1 MHHHSFFRLS
11 ATYCVLVLAL
21 TALPAKGAE
30 AKIWNYGDIYNSV
43 HLFWEQ
49 MDIAKDKAELLEK
62 GYQTHPEFDVKNK
75 PLNMGTLDYLRGMEK
90 NGWMQD
96 LTPPEDAQ
104 HYVHWGSIYR
114 LSNDPIVSGSDVS
127 LNEIQDNMLL
137 RYAITNEYVWCDR
150 ENGDIYEYEREGK
163 NDIKVEIRKLFPMLY
178 SFDFKKSIFGDKHT
192 AATGSDGQELI
203 NYIDK
208 FDYTIGEA
216 EKTIGYYVPS
226 EYTNTQ
232 KKVED
237 AGIIQDTFYKVSESG
252 HGGALR
258 YETTLKT
265 TLTDLSA
272 VYANFYECASPG
284 GHGGGAISMFGEDNH
299 PITLAGGI
307 YGTFVNNKAS
317 KEGGA
322 IWSYGPNNISVI
334 DGVFIA
340 NQVSD
345 RNSWG
350 SANRGGA
357 VYLGGKTSVGTITG
371 SFLGNAIYAYG
382 GFGGD
387 NSAAGGALGITNETH
402 VNLIVADFI
411 GNHIIMKGSV
421 ANGGDGHGA
430 AIYNGAKSVINY
442 LIGDFYG
449 NYVRADE
456 SIDKDKDIFFGHG
469 AAICNISMY
478 AGNDSGGATIN
489 YIEGTFV
496 RNYVKVP
503 AGAIGGAIYNNRGG
517 YIHSIHANFVR
528 NYAEAFS
535 PQASYN
541 NVVGQKESPRASG
554 GAIVN
559 YLAST
564 SSTMEKAIINE
575 INGSFYGNY
584 TKANAGSAD
593 GGAISNWEGKSHIG
607 TITGNFIG
615 NYTETEKTGQASGGA
630 IYTSHE
636 SDIDEINGSFYDNYA
651 KSAHGYARG
660 GAITNGGALGI
671 IRNAVFEGNYAIA
684 GEGGTAHGG
693 AIYNKG
699 TLEILADG
707 AASLFRNNYIA
718 KIDSET
724 GEIDESTKSP
734 EAIYGSGGSK
744 ISFIAVNDGAIIVDG
759 IINGDKNGD
768 DGNYEGSTLLKGH
781 TLYLQ
786 GYDNTPERQKHDTSG
801 VVVFNDLV
809 RYADIYLEDVSLV
822 IHSERTKS
830 NELDKTLASSYA
842 PGEWQENAQKK
853 VFGKGGQYDHSNVL
867 RESPLFAES
876 GHVILSDGKITDY
889 MFSIVYAT
897 GPESTTVTGVY
908 DKGNP
913 IKREE
918 SDPHAV
924 FAIDIDMNRQ
934 VSDLITVFGI
944 VVPENSKNGH
954 KIEGGVSGLTWLK
967 TPDRDENRLSL
978 SQGYVALNM
987 SFIIDNNSYEKEHQK
1002 MDDFLSGELWENK
1015 VTVQVLNFQ
1024 IMEGE
1029 QGKAWSPENPE
1040 YKQYYDNL
1048 KKPNSE
1054 IIQLSEILHL
1064 DHAKSYMTSADI
1076 VADSIMLATTRTYHD
1091 SVTIEGWRDPLAAW
1105 AELRVNDYTEDESTW
1120 GSSKDEEK
1128 VFEILAGGTR
1138 LTRDIVDKD
1147 SPIGENSYEKSP
1159 KMTGKDLTI
1168 YGHGIAEENAYLL
1181 YVAGHNLL
1189 QEVGEDQKVTLRHF
1203 NLKGVEKTTN
1213 YGDLTLDSLRIYAYD
1228 AAKDGSTPLYTLT
1241 NEGKLTLKGNALISA
1256 DQKITS
1262 ASAEGQHELL
1272 INDESEVEAY
1282 KGKTTVAIEG
1292 TVENQ
1297 NITQSGKGSREE
1309 GSFSSETILR
1319 VTEAPDVRTLMARLD
1334 GQAEDEKLT
1343 ITEAF
1348 KRFRNNSLTL
1358 DGGRFSL
1365 VGTMP
1370 SNTTLHLRELSMQGG
1385 TLWVEHS
1392 QVDLE
1397 KKQMGGIRADKASGN
1412 SGEIYLAGM
1421 TLMTDSQEKVTHVL
1435 FVNEEVGDRVQ
1446 DDIRDS
1452 EIDGKVWTYLVTYAD
1467 TDAVDS
1473 QGVHGKSGYYTF
1485 TRTDKVNPD
1494 IQAGGATQL
1503 TGGYAAMTQIFE
1515 YSFEHADLF
1524 TTAPLADRN
1533 AHLYGGYNVVTPTK
1547 DKEGFES
1554 CSGVNAKSSG
1564 MWVHPYSSFESMALR
1579 NGPRVS
1585 ANLYGALVGGD
1596 TDISRLNYGWSTV
1609 TSVYGAYLG
1618 GKLHYTGNRTTQNGG
1633 AVGLTQTFYRNN
1645 FHTAVTVSVAT
1656 LTGDTTNR
1664 YGSEDY
1670 TMLMGGLAARAGYN
1684 IELAEGKYI
1693 IQPIMMASY
1702 TIFNAFDYTNSAGVR
1717 VETEPM
1723 QVLQLH
1729 PYVRFIKNASCEW
1742 KPYATA
1748 GMVYN
1753 LSATSHFKANGDA
1766 LPSLGVKP
1774 YAEYSL
1780 GLQRLWKDRYTIYGQ
1795 VTGRNGGREGIEIS
1809 AGTRWNW

>member
-1 MHHHSFFRLS
+1 MYHHLLFKLMAALAVLSQLFYASAKVEEQAPFDTSSFDYSGVNAAYTVKPDFEI
-11 ATYCVLVLAL
+11 AN
-21 TALPAKGAE
+21 KGL
-30 AKIWNYGDIYNSV
+30 W
-43 HLFWEQ
+43 Q
-49 MDIAKDKAELLEK
+49 
-62 GYQTHPEFDVKNK
+62 
-75 PLNMGTLDYLRGMEK
+75 GTLDYLQDIGQ
-90 NGWMQD
+90 WMAGLKD
-96 LTPPEDAQ
+96 PNATYSRWDSFYKLT
-104 HYVHWGSIYR
+104 
-114 LSNDPIVSGSDVS
+114 DPLLGDDVDTS
-127 LNEIQDNMLL
+127 LVEPDRLL
-137 RYAITNEYVWCDR
+137 RYAIIDSVIWANR
-150 ENGDIYEYEREGK
+150 ETGDLYEEERPGM
-163 NDIKVEIRKLFPMLY
+163 NDIKIDIKKLYPML
-178 SFDFKKSIFGDKHT
+178 FTFNFKNTIFGDEND
-192 AATGSDGQELI
+192 AANIEYLSSL
-203 NYIDK
+203 
-208 FDYTIGEA
+208 DYVIG
-216 EKTIGYYVPS
+216 KTDRFGYYVPNNYNNQTENNPTGDYIGVVFWKANKAIVVNEGKYSTGYS
-226 EYTNTQ
+226 ELD
-232 KKVED
+232 KVE
-237 AGIIQDTFYKVSESG
+237 GYFYG
-252 HGGALR
+252 NTGNNG
-258 YETTLKT
+258 
-265 TLTDLSA
+265 
-272 VYANFYECASPG
+272 P
-284 GHGGGAISMFGEDNH
+284 AIS
-299 PITLAGGI
+299 IAGSSVIKNGI
-307 YGTFVNNKAS
+307 YGTFIANYNNNANA
-317 KEGGA
+317 EGGA
-322 IWSYGPNNISVI
+322 IWIWNTQNNSNHAYISVI
-334 DGVFIA
+334 DADFIGNRA
-340 NQVSD
+340 GSD
-345 RNSWG
+345 TNKG
-350 SANRGGA
+350 YAGGGA
-357 VYLGGKTSVGTITG
+357 IFNGSRSDIGTITG
-371 SFLGNAIYAYG
+371 HFIGNSVCGGQNGQHSDAY
-382 GFGGD
+382 
-387 NSAAGGALGITNETH
+387 AAGGAILNTLSRID
-402 VNLIVADFI
+402 LIVADFI
-411 GNHIIMKGSV
+411 GNASI
-421 ANGGDGHGA
+421 ATDGRDAHAG
-430 AIYNGAKSVINY
+430 AIYNGGDAYINTI
-442 LIGDFYG
+442 IGDFYG
-449 NYVRADE
+449 NKVDALDIYNDEQAGGIDPNKKYAD
-456 SIDKDKDIFFGHG
+456 FRGR
-469 AAICNISMY
+469 
-478 AGNDSGGATIN
+478 GGAIVNSGFTRQTN
-489 YIEGTFV
+489 SEGTRAYINSIQGAFV
-496 RNYVKVP
+496 RNYVRAWVE
-503 AGAIGGAIYNNRGG
+503 AQGGAIYNNRSA
-517 YIHSIHANFVR
+517 YIGTIQANFVR
-528 NYAEAFS
+528 NHVEALD
-535 PQASYN
+535 PNAPAAAAGKKQEDIA
-541 NVVGQKESPRASG
+541 PTAG
-554 GAIVN
+554 GAILN
-559 YLAST
+559 FY
-564 SSTMEKAIINE
+564 NQ
-575 INGSFYGNY
+575 NGSPCEIFLIDGNFYGNY
-584 TKANAGSAD
+584 AQAVGHTAQ
-593 GGAISNWEGKSHIG
+593 GGAIANYEGSTIG
-607 TITGNFIG
+607 TINGNFID
-615 NYTETEKTGQASGGA
+615 NYVKSAIGVARGGA
-630 IYTSHE
+630 IFTA
-636 SDIDEINGSFYDNYA
+636 DGNNVIDTIKGSFYNNYA
-651 KSAHGYARG
+651 WSDNNYARG
-660 GAITNGGALGI
+660 GAIANGGALNVI
-671 IRNAVFEGNYAIA
+671 ENAVFENNYAV
-684 GEGGTAHGG
+684 GGKDAKVHGG

-744 ISFIAVNDGAIIVDG
+744 ISFVAVNDGAIIVDG

-786 GYDNTPERQKHDTSG
+786 GYDNTPERQKEHDTSG

-908 DKGNP
+908 DKGKP
-913 IKREE
+913 IKRKEG
-918 SDPHAV
+918 DPHAV

-967 TPDRDENRLSL
+967 TPDRDEKRLSL

-1120 GSSKDEEK
+1120 GSSKDKEK

-1241 NEGKLTLKGNALISA
+1241 NEGKLTLKGNALIGA

-1262 ASAEGQHELL
+1262 AGAEGQHELL

-1319 VTEAPDVRTLMARLD
+1319 VTEAPDVRALMARLD
-1334 GQAEDEKLT
+1334 GQAEEEKLT